1 MRYTKLLFATPL
13 FLAATIAG
21 AQTPVTAIDG
31 SQGWGSYNRFGGVDA
46 TVGSQAIDG
55 TYLRGVNGSVHIGGP
70 SGTTGLRNR
79 VTLLSTAPGGFGLLQ
94 NLTMTGFDWIRSS
107 TSTTGAIQSPA
118 FRLFVN
124 NGTSVSEFIWEY
136 TYNGAGSAPVDAWQS
151 VALSLS
157 SGNFWNFGSGGGY
170 QNTTCGRGTGAQL
183 TTTLQGFFDAGCLSA
198 GAYVY
203 GISVGLGGLPDNGS
217 FDGAV
222 DLPRIGFAQ
231 QATQSWDFQS
241 TQTTVPEPSTYA
253 LMAAGL
259 AGLGLAARRRRSNA

>member
-1 MRYTKLLFATPL
+1 MRFSTALFTAPLL
-13 FLAATIAG
+13 LAASIAG
-21 AQTPVTAIDG
+21 AQTSVTAIDG
-31 SQGWGSYNRFGGVDA
+31 SQSWGPYNRFLGVDA

-55 TYLRGVNGSVHIGGP
+55 TYLRGVDGSVHIGGP
-70 SGTTGLRNR
+70 AGTAGLRNR
-79 VTLLSTAPGGFGLLQ
+79 VTLFNVSPTGFGLLQ
-94 NLTMTGFDWIRSS
+94 NLTTTGFDWIRSS

-124 NGTSVSEFIWEY
+124 NNNALSEFIWEY

-151 VALSLS
+151 VSLSLT

-170 QNTTCGRGTGAQL
+170 QNTTCTRGGGTQL
-183 TTTLQGFFDAGCLSA
+183 TTTLQGFFEAGCVGA

-203 GISVGLGGLPDNGS
+203 GISVGLGALPGNGS

-222 DLPRIGFAQ
+222 DLPRLGFAQ
-231 QATQSWDFQS
+231 QTTQTWDFQS
-241 TQTTVPEPSTYA
+241 AQTSVPEPSTYA

-259 AGLGLAARRRRSNA
+259 AGLGLVARRRRRNA